1 MNILG
6 YLQKIGKALMVP
18 IAVLPAGG
26 LMLGLGYALDPSG
39 WGANNTN
46 LSKNV
51 I

>member
-26 LMLGLGYALDPSG
+26 LMLGFFDGDCRDKLQGIWIGY
-39 WGANNTN
+39 
-46 LSKNV
+46 
-51 I
+51 